1 MNTRMTILYPPTIDW
16 HFMKQ
21 RPQQILTQFA
31 KHGWRVLYANKT
43 QIKGRPPTIVKPNL
57 EIHHDWEALL
67 RRRPRV
73 DVLWISC
80 AVHKDLDIQAAI
92 TVFDSLDDFDTW
104 DPYEP
109 EMLARSD
116 IVFTSS
122 EALYRKQSARHNNV
136 VMLRNACDP
145 EFIRPQKKAFQ
156 PLEFRKNVKRP
167 VLGFVGAIGSWVDIN
182 LLGKLAEHYTVI
194 VVGPNFGKTAPP
206 KTINFGMKDYH
217 QLPRYYSVIDIGI
230 VPFLLNKVS
239 IAANPI
245 KMYEYL
251 AAGKPVVATDIPE
264 CRLYPEAVFPSK
276 TFFEFCAN
284 IKKAQEVSPE
294 TARKIALENTWEI
307 RFKTIQRE
315 IEKLL

>member
-1 MNTRMTILYPPTIDW
+1 M
-16 HFMKQ
+16 
-21 RPQQILTQFA
+21 
-31 KHGWRVLYANKT
+31 
-43 QIKGRPPTIVKPNL
+43 
-57 EIHHDWEALL
+57 
-67 RRRPRV
+67 
-73 DVLWISC
+73 
-80 AVHKDLDIQAAI
+80 
-92 TVFDSLDDFDTW
+92 
-104 DPYEP
+104 
-109 EMLARSD
+109 
-116 IVFTSS
+116 
-122 EALYRKQSARHNNV
+122 
-136 VMLRNACDP
+136 
-145 EFIRPQKKAFQ
+145 
-156 PLEFRKNVKRP
+156 P
-167 VLGFVGAIGSWVDIN
+167 VLGFVGAIGSWVDTN